1 MIYFL
6 NPLFYFEVL
15 NNLLIS
21 DYSSSSNLSSES
33 QSNLMDP
40 SKYEKDQI
48 SLLFN
53 KYLNIKVHEPGYF
66 SSYLIFRAL
75 FLVLIIVSF
84 IINMININHSIIN
97 LLRNI
102 LTFFIFLIFQPF
114 MQILLIF
121 YNRPFF
127 SQLSDVR
134 KNLGLNNIFDL
145 IILIIFNSFSFIY
158 YDFFIYS
165 FGLNHVEYFDH
176 KNYYNLEW
184 FLMITN
190 SVIIIIR
197 YNIRFSIFFQLLWSI
212 TFCNI
217 FYIKSLYYVYNI
229 KKNKKVKFFY
239 FLDLLS
245 FSFFI
250 IRFIS
255 LFLINKLGELR
266 IFKSFEL
273 LEICFLTLCLF
284 YFFNSR
290 KKITTISFFIKNLEK
305 RSQNCYLQIKQYF
318 NPINDFFFEQPINV
332 KITEKVKEKLLK
344 EYENDIKNYFCSNQ
358 IDYNIISGGNE
369 KLKNALNC
377 EKKKKKKRGNFIF
390 CKHICK

>member
-1 MIYFL
+1 MVNKINYRRYNQFSINIFNCFSKLKIRALKLNFLLYISNIIFFLNNIMTIDIIFEYKRNFIGIHSMIYFL

-75 FLVLIIVSF
+75 FLLLIIVSF

-197 YNIRFSIFFQLLWSI
+197 YNIRFSIFF
-212 TFCNI
+212 
-217 FYIKSLYYVYNI
+217 
-229 KKNKKVKFFY
+229 
-239 FLDLLS
+239 
-245 FSFFI
+245 
-250 IRFIS
+250 
-255 LFLINKLGELR
+255 
-266 IFKSFEL
+266 
-273 LEICFLTLCLF
+273 
-284 YFFNSR
+284 
-290 KKITTISFFIKNLEK
+290 
-305 RSQNCYLQIKQYF
+305 
-318 NPINDFFFEQPINV
+318 
-332 KITEKVKEKLLK
+332 
-344 EYENDIKNYFCSNQ
+344 
-358 IDYNIISGGNE
+358 
-369 KLKNALNC
+369 
-377 EKKKKKKRGNFIF
+377 
-390 CKHICK
+390 